1 MSSIPALIKALNNAS
16 VGFFCSTLDITC
28 WKMAFSSR
36 TSSSGGIVDA
46 GTWAGVVA
54 VLPLLILAM
63 LGDSAV
69 TKNRPVGLGFR
80 SEGAAK
86 C

>member
-1 MSSIPALIKALNNAS
+1 
-16 VGFFCSTLDITC
+16 
-28 WKMAFSSR
+28 MAFYSR

-46 GTWAGVVA
+46 GTWAGVDA
-54 VLPLLILAM
+54 VLPLLILAI

-69 TKNRPVGLGFR
+69 TKNKLVGLVFR

-86 C
+86 W